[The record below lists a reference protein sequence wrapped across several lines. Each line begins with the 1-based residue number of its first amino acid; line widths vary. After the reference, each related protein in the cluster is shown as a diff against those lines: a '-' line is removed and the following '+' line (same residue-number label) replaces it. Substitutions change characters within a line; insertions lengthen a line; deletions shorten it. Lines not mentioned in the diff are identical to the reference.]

1 MLLPSYLQLRAKLN
15 APTLLRPAQSAH
27 LQRTSHVDA
36 KAARHMNGSW
46 RNNLHDATRD
56 WASKIHE
63 INVTARV

>member
-1 MLLPSYLQLRAKLN
+1 
-15 APTLLRPAQSAH
+15 
-27 LQRTSHVDA
+27 
-36 KAARHMNGSW
+36 MNGSW